1 MVKAILSTSNSRMQ
15 TGSYFSIFSSLL
27 VTIRLVF
34 FIHTNSRIAADS
46 SSFDI
51 QVMGS
56 FPVWIG
62 STSSSKKCC
71 DESVKAPF
79 LRDRLIHCNDMN
91 AKNYTI
97 LNIPR
102 SRSWTITKND
112 LGSLENIACGLR
124 DKLALEFA
132 RPMNVVYYYN
142 IICTLKRSS
151 IARTPILCQTCMVRH
166 RHNPIYNH

>member
-1 MVKAILSTSNSRMQ
+1 
-15 TGSYFSIFSSLL
+15 
-27 VTIRLVF
+27 
-34 FIHTNSRIAADS
+34 
-46 SSFDI
+46 
-51 QVMGS
+51 MGS

-91 AKNYTI
+91 AKKYTI

-112 LGSLENIACGLR
+112 LCSLENIACGLR
-124 DKLALEFA
+124 DKQALEFA

-151 IARTPILCQTCMVRH
+151 IARTPILCQTWSDIDIILYTTTEPYRYSTTHVYKASV
-166 RHNPIYNH
+166 NNIIYN